1 MVFLAD
7 ITFFDVT
14 MALLA
19 VAVIDRA
26 LCYLPPDMVGPG
38 GWLFDTAARD

>member
-7 ITFFDVT
+7 ITFFDLS

-19 VAVIDRA
+19 VALIDRI
-26 LCYLPPDMVGPG
+26 LCHVPPELVGPG
-38 GWLFDTAARD
+38 GWLFDTTTRD

>member
-1 MVFLAD
+1 MPILAA
-7 ITFFDVT
+7 ITFFDLS

-26 LCYLPPDMVGPG
+26 LCHVPTDVVGPG
-38 GWLFDTAARD
+38 GWLWDTGARD